1 MEHYMNALR
10 SYADFSGRNRRK
22 AFWMFYLINLLI
34 SIVLGVVDELMG
46 VAVIGTIYS
55 LALLIPQLSAGARRL
70 HDTGRSGWWQL
81 LWLVPI
87 IGWIVIIVFLAQD
100 SHEGENDFGPNPK
113 ELAAEPAAV

>member
-22 AFWMFYLINLLI
+22 AYWMFVLINTLI
-34 SIVLGVVDELMG
+34 SIALSFVDEL
-46 VAVIGTIYS
+46 IGFYIISNIYS
-55 LALLIPQLSAGARRL
+55 LALLIPSLSAGARRL

-87 IGWIVIIVFLAQD
+87 IGWIVLIVFLAQD
-100 SHEGENDFGPNPK
+100 SHEGENDYGPNPK
-113 ELAAEPAAV
+113 ELAAEPATV

>member
-22 AFWMFYLINLLI
+22 AYWMFVLFNTIF
-34 SIVLGVVDELMG
+34 SIICNVIDSALGTMF
-46 VAVIGTIYS
+46 IGSIYS
-55 LALLIPQLSAGARRL
+55 LALLIPGLSAGARRL

-87 IGWIVIIVFLAQD
+87 IGWIVLIVFLAQD

-113 ELAAEPAAV
+113 ELAAEPVSV

>member
-22 AFWMFYLINLLI
+22 AFWMFMLINFIFSLLT
-34 SIVLGVVDELMG
+34 GVIDGITDTMFVSS
-46 VAVIGTIYS
+46 IYS
-55 LALLIPQLSAGARRL
+55 LALFIPGLSIGARRL

-81 LWLVPI
+81 LWLVPV
-87 IGWIVIIVFLAQD
+87 IGWIVLIVFLAQD

-113 ELAAEPAAV
+113 ELAVEPATV

>member
-1 MEHYMNALR
+1 MEHYMNALL

-22 AFWMFYLINLLI
+22 AFWMFVLFNTIF
-34 SIVLGVVDELMG
+34 SIICNVIDGALGTMF
-46 VAVIGTIYS
+46 IGSIYS
-55 LALLIPQLSAGARRL
+55 LALLIPGLSAGARRL

-87 IGWIVIIVFLAQD
+87 IGWIVLIVFLVQD

-113 ELAAEPAAV
+113 ELAAEPATV

>member
-22 AFWMFYLINLLI
+22 AFWMFMLINIIFSLLTSVIDGITNTMFI
-34 SIVLGVVDELMG
+34 SS
-46 VAVIGTIYS
+46 IYS

-81 LWLVPI
+81 LWLVPV
-87 IGWIVIIVFLAQD
+87 IGWIVLIVFLAQD

-113 ELAAEPAAV
+113 ELAVEPATV